1 MLELVYRTYT
11 DEQLK
16 ASVRDQSTE
25 LVDTMSNSLDKDVFI
40 TLFNQVQMAITQA
53 RTERK
58 LKDKMLVTTQQG
70 LQKLAERRTKKLMK
84 KKTKHKQRVLM
95 NQLTR

>member
-70 LQKLAERRTKKLMK
+70 L
-84 KKTKHKQRVLM
+84 
-95 NQLTR
+95 

>member
-16 ASVRDQSTE
+16 ASVRDLSTE
-25 LVDTMSNSLDKDVFI
+25 LVDTMSNSLEKDVFI

-53 RTERK
+53 RSERK
-58 LKDKMLVTTQQG
+58 LKDKMLVTS
-70 LQKLAERRTKKLMK
+70 
-84 KKTKHKQRVLM
+84 
-95 NQLTR
+95 

>member
-16 ASVRDQSTE
+16 AAVRDQSTE

-70 LQKLAERRTKKLMK
+70 L
-84 KKTKHKQRVLM
+84 
-95 NQLTR
+95 